1 VPDRRVPQYRGLTF
15 EVAADTAER
24 WADALLHA
32 GALSVDASDA
42 NAGTPSET
50 PLYGEPGVAETAHW
64 ALNRL
69 TALFDAA
76 ADADRA
82 LTQAAAELKEPI
94 PAYSV
99 ATFAADDW
107 VRRTQAQFAP
117 IRVTDRLWIVPSWC
131 PPVEPAAINITLDPG
146 LAFGT
151 GTHPST
157 LLCLRWL
164 AENLRRGAAVLDY
177 GCGSGILAIAAA
189 KLGAARVTGVDIDP
203 QAIAT
208 SRANAAANRVA
219 AEFGLP
225 DALPAATVDVVLAN
239 ILANPLEML
248 APLVA
253 GRVTVGGDVVLSG
266 ILEAQVGAVVAAYE
280 RWFNIEPWRT
290 LDGWTALAGV
300 RRAR

>member
-1 VPDRRVPQYRGLTF
+1 MPDRPVPQYRGLTL
-15 EVAADTAER
+15 EVAADSAER
-24 WADALLHA
+24 WADALLQA

-42 NAGTPSET
+42 DAGTSAEI

-64 ALNRL
+64 ARNRL

-76 ADADRA
+76 VDADRA
-82 LTQAAAELKEPI
+82 LTQAAAALREP
-94 PAYSV
+94 PPPYSV
-99 ATFAADDW
+99 ATIAGDDW

-131 PPVEPAAINITLDPG
+131 APVEAAAINITVDPG

-151 GTHPST
+151 GAHPST

-164 AENLRRGAAVLDY
+164 AENLPRGTAVLDY

-203 QAIAT
+203 QAIAV
-208 SRANAAANRVA
+208 SRANAAANGVA
-219 AEFGLP
+219 AEFDLP
-225 DALPAATVDVVLAN
+225 DALPAATVDVLLAN
-239 ILANPLEML
+239 ILANPLEIL

-253 GRVTVGGDVVLSG
+253 GRVAVGGHVVLSG
-266 ILEAQVGAVVAAYE
+266 ILEAQVGGVMAAYQ
-280 RWFNIEPWRT
+280 RWFNIEPWNT

-300 RRAR
+300 RHAR

>member
-1 VPDRRVPQYRGLTF
+1 VPDRPVPQYRGLTL
-15 EVAADTAER
+15 EVAADSAER
-24 WADALLHA
+24 WADALLQA

-42 NAGTPSET
+42 DAGTSAEI

-64 ALNRL
+64 ARNRL

-76 ADADRA
+76 VDADRA
-82 LTQAAAELKEPI
+82 LTQAAAALREP
-94 PAYSV
+94 PPPYSV
-99 ATFAADDW
+99 ATIAGDDW

-131 PPVEPAAINITLDPG
+131 APVEAAAINITVDPG

-151 GTHPST
+151 GAHPST

-164 AENLRRGAAVLDY
+164 AENLPRGTAVLDY

-203 QAIAT
+203 QAIAV
-208 SRANAAANRVA
+208 SRANAAANGVA
-219 AEFGLP
+219 AEFDLP
-225 DALPAATVDVVLAN
+225 DALPAATVDVLLAN
-239 ILANPLEML
+239 ILANPLEIL

-253 GRVTVGGDVVLSG
+253 GRVAVGGHVVLSG
-266 ILEAQVGAVVAAYE
+266 ILEAQVGGVMAAYQ
-280 RWFNIEPWRT
+280 RWFNIEPWNT

-300 RRAR
+300 RHAR

>member
-1 VPDRRVPQYRGLTF
+1 VPDRAVRQYRGLTF
-15 EVAADTAER
+15 DVAADAAER
-24 WADALLHA
+24 WADALLQA

-42 NAGTPSET
+42 NAGTPAET
-50 PLYGEPGVAETAHW
+50 PLYGEPGAADTTAW

-69 TALFDAA
+69 TALFDAT

-82 LTQAAAELKEPI
+82 LSRAAAQLRESV

-99 ATFAADDW
+99 ATVAGDDW

-131 PPVEPAAINITLDPG
+131 VPVDAAAINITLDPG

-157 LLCLRWL
+157 LLCLLWL
-164 AENLRRGAAVLDY
+164 AENLRRGATVLDY

-203 QAIAT
+203 QAIAV

-219 AEFGLP
+219 AEFALP
-225 DALPAATVDVVLAN
+225 DALGDRTVDVLLAN
-239 ILANPLEML
+239 ILANPLEIL

-253 GRVTVGGDVVLSG
+253 GRVASGGHVVLSG
-266 ILEAQVGAVVAAYE
+266 ILETQVGAVAAAYE